1 MFDFQ
6 LVKCS
11 KIFYNFFL
19 FAKILVIQMWRETD
33 DPKLFVCTNTF
44 EGTAKN
50 PTKKA
55 LKKLVKPCV
64 KIWSTRNFAFNS
76 DVCFITE

>member
-19 FAKILVIQMWRETD
+19 FAKILVIQMWRKTD
-33 DPKLFVCTNTF
+33 DPKLFVYTNTF
-44 EGTAKN
+44 EVFVKT
-50 PTKKA
+50 PPKKH
-55 LKKLVKPCV
+55 
-64 KIWSTRNFAFNS
+64 
-76 DVCFITE
+76 